1 MKNRKL
7 LAFDLL
13 KEKASGCPQSR
24 VPVTVA
30 LLLSVGAQLGPC
42 GVLGCPASSPV
53 SSGVFVG
60 FGVNLPPV
68 PASPVFHVC
77 SLRPLDMKISRLVR
91 LL

>member
-30 LLLSVGAQLGPC
+30 PLLSVGAQLGPC
-42 GVLGCPASSPV
+42 GVLGVSGQLARELRGVCRIRREPASRPR
-53 SSGVFVG
+53 
-60 FGVNLPPV
+60 LPCLSCV
-68 PASPVFHVC
+68 LIKAS
-77 SLRPLDMKISRLVR
+77 
-91 LL
+91 

>member
-1 MKNRKL
+1 MKNRQL

-13 KEKASGCPQSR
+13 KEKAPGCPQSR

-30 LLLSVGAQLGPC
+30 PLLSVGAQRGPC
-42 GVLGCPASSPV
+42 RVFGVSGQLSV

-68 PASPVFHVC
+68 PASPVFRVC
-77 SLRPLDMKISRLVR
+77 SLRPLDMKIPQLAR

>member
-13 KEKASGCPQSR
+13 KEKAPGCPQSR

-30 LLLSVGAQLGPC
+30 PLLSVGPC
-42 GVLGCPASSPV
+42 GVFGVSGQLSV

-68 PASPVFHVC
+68 PASPVFRVC
-77 SLRPLDMKISRLVR
+77 SLRPLDMKIPQLAR